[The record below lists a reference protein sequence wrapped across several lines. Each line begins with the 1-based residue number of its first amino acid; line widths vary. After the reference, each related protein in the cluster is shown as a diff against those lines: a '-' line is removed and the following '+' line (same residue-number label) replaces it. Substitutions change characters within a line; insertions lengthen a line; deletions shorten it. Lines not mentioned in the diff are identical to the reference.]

1 MKRRE
6 IKAMLGEWERQD
18 PGRTERLFRSLQNVA
33 PSHLADRSL
42 YDFESL
48 AGADD

>member
-6 IKAMLGEWERQD
+6 IKGDARELGARG
-18 PGRTERLFRSLQNVA
+18 PGRTERLFRSLQNVT
-33 PSHLADRSL
+33 PSHLADRDL
-42 YDFESL
+42 FDFESL